1 MPRVSE
7 QYREARRDEIARAAL
22 RVLDRK
28 GVRDTSIADIVVES
42 GLSTG
47 AIYSHFTNKGEL
59 ARYIVSEFMLPRL
72 DAMAASTEVRTPRQ
86 IIELMLTAISEN
98 GISPAVILQFWGEG
112 SVPGEIRDELLR
124 TIVRLR
130 AALATALLPWAR
142 ERTAGDEEAEAFAH
156 ARTLDVAAVAQGFI
170 ANQAIFGARDPR
182 NYLESVSE
190 ILSS

>member
-7 QYREARRDEIARAAL
+7 EYRQARRDEIARAAL
-22 RVLDRK
+22 RVLELK

-72 DAMAASTEVRTPRQ
+72 DAIATAAELRTPRQ
-86 IIELMLTAISEN
+86 ILEVMLAAVSEN
-98 GISPAVILQFWGEG
+98 GISPAVILQFWAEG

-124 TIVRLR
+124 TIVKLR
-130 AALATALLPWAR
+130 GALTAALLPWAR
-142 ERTAGDEEAEAFAH
+142 TQTDDEEDAGRFAETH
-156 ARTLDVAAVAQGFI
+156 TLDVAAVAQGFI
-170 ANQAIFGARDPR
+170 ANAAIFGARDPHD
-182 NYLESVSE
+182 YLESVAQ
-190 ILSS
+190 ILR